1 MGTKAGWTTR
11 PLTAREREVAALVA
25 EGLTNREIA
34 ARLFIAERT
43 AEGHVEQIRNKL
55 AFTSRSQIA
64 AWAAE
69 HRLSVPVGVP
79 LTAPPPPAIQTRQI
93 PQRRPRRQEV
103 VLGAATLVLLLVA
116 GVSYLAGRTASPAAP
131 QVTVVAGTGIR
142 GSFGD
147 GWPAVK
153 AELNHPSGI
162 AVDRAGNLYLID
174 ADRVRKVGSD
184 GIITTLAGNGVPGF
198 SGDGG
203 AAMSAAL
210 NLYVHSRNIE
220 AQALAVDGSGRLF
233 IGDFNNM
240 RVRSVSSTGV
250 ISTVAGSGE
259 HGLSGDG
266 GPPTMAALS
275 APTGLAVDSRGDLYI
290 ADGESQ
296 RVRKVDFAAGT
307 ITTVVGTGEAG
318 FEGDG
323 GAAASAQLNGPHG
336 LAFDSDGN
344 LYIADTANNRVRM
357 VTPSG
362 YISTVAGTRDPAF
375 GGDGG
380 PAAQARLYHPEAVAV
395 DAHGN
400 LFIAD
405 TGNNRLRK
413 VDAAGRISTV
423 LAGLD
428 SPLGVALS
436 DNGALYV
443 VDTNHNRVLRIAQP

>member
-1 MGTKAGWTTR
+1 MATRAGWTTR
-11 PLTAREREVAALVA
+11 PLTARERQVADLVA

-34 ARLFIAERT
+34 VRLLIAERT

-64 AWAAE
+64 AWAVEQRRSAQV
-69 HRLSVPVGVP
+69 SVP
-79 LTAPPPPAIQTRQI
+79 LAAPAPPAIQTRRI
-93 PQRRPRRQEV
+93 AQRGPRRHEV
-103 VLGAATLVLLLVA
+103 VLGAAALVLLLVA
-116 GVSYLAGRTASPAAP
+116 GASYLAGRSAPPVSP

-147 GWPAVK
+147 SGLAVM
-153 AELNHPSGI
+153 AELSHPSGI
-162 AVDRAGNLYLID
+162 AVDGAGNLYLID

-184 GIITTLAGNGVPGF
+184 GIITTFAGNGIPGF

-203 AAMSAAL
+203 AATSASL
-210 NLYVHSRNIE
+210 NLFVHSRDIE
-220 AQALAVDGSGRLF
+220 AQALAVDASGRLF
-233 IGDFNNM
+233 IGDFNNV

-307 ITTVVGTGEAG
+307 ITTLVGTGEAG
-318 FEGDG
+318 FAGDG

-344 LYIADTANNRVRM
+344 LYIADTANNRVRKI
-357 VTPSG
+357 TPSG
-362 YISTVAGTRDPAF
+362 YISTVAGTGDPAF

-380 PAAQARLYHPEAVAV
+380 PAAQARLHHPKAVAV
-395 DAHGN
+395 DSHGN

-428 SPLGVALS
+428 SPLGVAL
-436 DNGALYV
+436 NGSGGLYV